1 MDILV
6 GAGPLGFGSP
16 RICVEVKSGDAPID
30 RPTVDKLLGAV
41 AKLGAEE
48 GLFASRS
55 GFISNVQSELAT
67 SFFRIRLWSQ
77 KEIFE
82 HLFAH

>member
-41 AKLGAEE
+41 AKFGAEE

-55 GFISNVQSELAT
+55 GFRSNVQSELAT